1 MMGLTCHKPHKR
13 HGSLLNRVPLMYTSA
28 SLKRSGESVYHL
40 WIATKNAF
48 ASSLYVRRT
57 MIAVH
62 PRRYIPAEY
71 GDSCCIIWIFSSAA
85 VIALQKFCGL
95 VTKSMFYP
103 FLSKRS
109 EACAF
114 AFWKNPPKFVE
125 SRLYYYERINGYFH
139 FAKPISRSWYQNF
152 NHIPRVRQE
161 DRFGILK
168 FSYTFVLLFKFGQ
181 HTTWL
186 NLE

>member
-40 WIATKNAF
+40 WIATKNTF

-71 GDSCCIIWIFSSAA
+71 GDSCCIIWIFSRAA

-95 VTKSMFYP
+95 VTKSMSYP

-114 AFWKNPPKFVE
+114 AFWKIKPPKFVE
-125 SRLYYYERINGYFH
+125 TGKSFIPLWTNRRIFSFCKTYFM
-139 FAKPISRSWYQNF
+139 
-152 NHIPRVRQE
+152 IPL
-161 DRFGILK
+161 DL
-168 FSYTFVLLFKFGQ
+168 
-181 HTTWL
+181 
-186 NLE
+186 